1 MIRFTLLCVL
11 CLSSVLAD
19 KMEEPSPNIVSVGPW
34 VTVRDSGWRQNQ
46 DM

>member
-1 MIRFTLLCVL
+1 MIRLTVFCVL
-11 CLSSVLAD
+11 CISPMLAD

-46 DM
+46 NM